1 MRLLQGL
8 LRAVVMLV
16 RRMAGFYAF
25 VVIIAIGMT
34 AVSIG
39 VKDLMPSAAELKLTR
54 FFEGG
59 RQDMNAVRHA
69 LSARGIKT
77 CVYHPAMHW
86 KTRIVCASPQLKL
99 VESLLTF
106 MLLLGKMAVT
116 LSHIL
121 LPYGVGCIALRALF
135 DRIHAHVARK
145 RKEAFDLRMRQYPY
159 YTLSPAPASWPT
171 R

>member
-8 LRAVVMLV
+8 LRAAVMLV
-16 RRMAGFYAF
+16 RRVARIYAF
-25 VVIIAIGMT
+25 VVVVAIGMT
-34 AVSIG
+34 VVSIG
-39 VKDLMPSAAELKLTR
+39 VKGLMPSATELKLTR

-59 RQDMNAVRHA
+59 RQDMTAVRHV
-69 LSARGIKT
+69 LSARGIRT
-77 CVYHPAMHW
+77 CVYHPALHW

-106 MLLLGKMAVT
+106 MLLLGKMAVI
-116 LSHIL
+116 LSHLL
-121 LPYGVGCIALRALF
+121 LPYGVGCIALRVSF

-145 RKEAFDLRMRQYPY
+145 RKEAFARQMRQYPY
-159 YTLSPAPASWPT
+159 YTLFPASASWPT